1 MFHKGISSLL
11 AESTRRAF
19 SLASRTFRLC
29 SGSPSP
35 HIRLKYHWDRSGA
48 FIMAGCALLMT
59 IWLGREIRR
68 ISSVV
73 SSSLATRLMLWE
85 LLGLTYRPCWLDS

>member
-1 MFHKGISSLL
+1 
-11 AESTRRAF
+11 
-19 SLASRTFRLC
+19 
-29 SGSPSP
+29 
-35 HIRLKYHWDRSGA
+35 LKYHRDKSGA

-85 LLGLTYRPCWLDS
+85 LLGLTYLPC